1 MYVVCV
7 QVHVKADRV
16 EDFTRAAIENASS
29 SRGEPGNMR
38 FDVLHSVDDPT
49 RFVLYEAYRT
59 PEDFKRHQEMPHYLK
74 WRDQVKDWMAEPRT
88 STKSRSLFPP
98 DELGHW

>member
-7 QVHVKADRV
+7 QVHVKPDHV
-16 EDFTRAAIENASS
+16 EDFRRAAIENASS

-38 FDVLHSVDDPT
+38 FDVVQSVEDPT
-49 RFVLYEAYRT
+49 RFILYEVYRT

-74 WRDQVKDWMAEPRT
+74 WRDSVNAWMAEPRLAARC
-88 STKSRSLFPP
+88 KSIFPP
-98 DELGHW
+98 DDQGHW

>member
-7 QVHVKADRV
+7 QVHVKPDRIG
-16 EDFTRAAIENASS
+16 DFSRSANENAAS

-38 FDVLHSVDDPT
+38 FDVLQSVDDPT
-49 RFVLYEAYRT
+49 RFILYEVYKSQD
-59 PEDFKRHQEMPHYLK
+59 EFKRHQEMSHYLK
-74 WRDQVKDWMAEPRT
+74 WKEEVKDWMAEPRT
-88 STKSRSLFPP
+88 STKLRSLFPP

>member
-7 QVHVKADRV
+7 QVHVKGDRV
-16 EDFTRAAIENASS
+16 QDFSRAAIENASS

-38 FDVLHSVDDPT
+38 FDVLQSGDDPT
-49 RFVLYEAYRT
+49 RFVLYEVYKSQ
-59 PEDFKRHQEMPHYLK
+59 EDFKRHQEMPHYLK
-74 WRDQVKDWMAEPRT
+74 WKEEVKDWMAEPR
-88 STKSRSLFPP
+88 SSVKLKSLFPP

>member
-7 QVHVKADRV
+7 QVHVKQDRV
-16 EDFTRAAIENASS
+16 QDFCRAAIQNASS

-38 FDVLHSVDDPT
+38 FDVLQSADDPT
-49 RFVLYEAYRT
+49 RFVLYEVYKS
-59 PEDFKRHQEMPHYLK
+59 PEDFKRHQEMPHYLHWK
-74 WRDQVKDWMAEPRT
+74 EEVKDWMAEPRT
-88 STKSRSLFPP
+88 SVKLNSLFPP

>member
-7 QVHVKADRV
+7 QVHVKGDRV
-16 EDFTRAAIENASS
+16 DEFARAAMENAAA

-38 FDVLHSVDDPT
+38 FDVLQAADDPT
-49 RFVLYEAYRT
+49 RFILYEVYRS

-74 WRDQVKDWMAEPRT
+74 WKEEVKEWMAESRS
-88 STKSRSLFPP
+88 STKCRSLFPP
-98 DELGHW
+98 DDLGRW